1 MRQTAVEVALLGAVR
16 AIMRVSLHAADEIG
30 TVSVVQLRAL
40 TVLSEAGECNL
51 AGLAQGVGVTVSTTS
66 RLVDRLV
73 AAELVERRRSPR
85 TAREVV
91 ITLTPRGRAT
101 LERYDRLRM
110 DDLRRSL
117 DVLDGAETDTALKL
131 LRAIT
136 AAGDPAAASRDEDGP
151 VAAD

>member
-40 TVLSEAGECNL
+40 TVLSETGECNL

-101 LERYDRLRM
+101 LERYDQLRM

-117 DVLDGAETDTALKL
+117 DVLDGAETEAALKL
-131 LRAIT
+131 LRAIG
-136 AAGDPAAASRDEDGP
+136 AAGDPTAARRDEAGPAAAD
-151 VAAD
+151 